1 MVHGGS
7 YTLHFWMMDYLS
19 PAEIRNITII
29 CPGCLEYSKR

>member
-19 PAEIRNITII
+19 PAEIKNITV
-29 CPGCLEYSKR
+29 LVV